1 MSLWSNTDANTG
13 APKYAAAGG
22 LGVSANGF
30 TLYGNTT
37 SGAFVTGAAVGV
49 FGVSAAET
57 LNTTGEGPKVP
68 HAGWNL
74 RKAGTGPVE
83 TITISGGNVNYNVN
97 GFLTFTGGGGGGANA
112 SYTVNTTTNTITTIT
127 INNGGVGYVSAP
139 TATAANATGVN
150 SATFTLTMGGRCGR
164 VQYETLVAMGSQ
176 NDGTSDDA
184 ILPQ

>member
-22 LGVSANGF
+22 LGVSANGS

-37 SGAFVTGAAVGV
+37 SGAYVTGAAVGV

-57 LNTTGEGPKVP
+57 LNTTGEGPKVS

-83 TITISGGNVNYNVN
+83 TITITGGNADYRTG
-97 GFLTFTGGGGGGANA
+97 GFIAFTGGGGGGANA
-112 SYTVNTTTNTITTIT
+112 SYTVNTTTNTINSIT
-127 INNGGVGYVSAP
+127 LVNGGLGYLSAP
-139 TATAANATGVN
+139 TATAANANG
-150 SATFTLTMGGRCGR
+150 ATTLTCAVTVGGRAGR
-164 VQYETLVAMGSQ
+164 VQYECLVAMGSQ

-184 ILPQ
+184 VLPQ